1 MLKFKYT
8 EYLLTVGPV
17 GLFDPAVVGDVLAL
31 RVDAVEAEPEALDP
45 VAAVL
50 LDDAARLPQVRRL
63 RRRLPPVHQI
73 TCQLIWE
80 E

>member
-1 MLKFKYT
+1 MLKLKYT

-17 GLFDPAVVGDVLAL
+17 GLFDSAVVGDVLAL
-31 RVDAVEAEPEALDP
+31 RVDAVEAEPEALDL

-63 RRRLPPVHQI
+63 RRRLPPVHQV
-73 TCQLIWE
+73 T
-80 E
+80 